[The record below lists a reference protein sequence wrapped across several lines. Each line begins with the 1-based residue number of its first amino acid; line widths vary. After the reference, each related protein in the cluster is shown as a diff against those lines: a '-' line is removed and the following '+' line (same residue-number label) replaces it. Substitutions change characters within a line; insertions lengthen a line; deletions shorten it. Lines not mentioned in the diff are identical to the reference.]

1 MAFVHHQIVVASSD
15 GTDKIAVSDRWRQ
28 TQSSNVWKF
37 LNTPTWADGGVFGLH
52 HNMGKLMA
60 MVPIP
65 QIKQTPNGQGDLLL
79 MGDGDAYFTGGIAAF
94 LVTQVC
100 YIVAFTRIPGPG
112 LVRAWRIALV
122 PYAVIW
128 IVLNLLVS
136 PGVGDMRI
144 PVLLYSVVLISMAVA
159 ALDLVIR
166 VPQRLG
172 WRIAAGALLFV
183 ASDAVIALTAFG
195 PLSSSPALTG
205 LIMATYVAAQ
215 ALIVTGMAGSVLALR
230 SAATR

>member
-1 MAFVHHQIVVASSD
+1 MIGRILLAAYAVVGVVNVVAETAGLS
-15 GTDKIAVSDRWRQ
+15 GAAHLTKPMLMPLLLAWLVVVMR
-28 TQSSNVWKF
+28 
-37 LNTPTWADGGVFGLH
+37 PAGGLGAALRGLAA
-52 HNMGKLMA
+52 GVAFAWL
-60 MVPIP
+60 
-65 QIKQTPNGQGDLLL
+65 GDLLL

-136 PGVGDMRI
+136 PGVGDMRV
-144 PVLLYSVVLISMAVA
+144 PVLLYSVVLISMSVA

>member
-1 MAFVHHQIVVASSD
+1 MIGRILLAAYAVVGVVNVVAETAGLS
-15 GTDKIAVSDRWRQ
+15 GAAHLTKPMLMPLLLAWLVVVMRPAGGLGAALRW
-28 TQSSNVWKF
+28 
-37 LNTPTWADGGVFGLH
+37 LAAGVAFAWL
-52 HNMGKLMA
+52 
-60 MVPIP
+60 
-65 QIKQTPNGQGDLLL
+65 GDLLL
-79 MGDGDAYFTGGIAAF
+79 MGDGDAFFTGGIAAF

-183 ASDAVIALTAFG
+183 ASDALIALTAFG

>member
-1 MAFVHHQIVVASSD
+1 M
-15 GTDKIAVSDRWRQ
+15 
-28 TQSSNVWKF
+28 
-37 LNTPTWADGGVFGLH
+37 
-52 HNMGKLMA
+52 
-60 MVPIP
+60 
-65 QIKQTPNGQGDLLL
+65 
-79 MGDGDAYFTGGIAAF
+79 
-94 LVTQVC
+94 TQVC

>member
-1 MAFVHHQIVVASSD
+1 MIGRILLAAYAVVGVVNVVAETAGLS
-15 GTDKIAVSDRWRQ
+15 GAAHLTKPMLMPLLLAWLVVVMR
-28 TQSSNVWKF
+28 
-37 LNTPTWADGGVFGLH
+37 PAGGLGAALRGLAA
-52 HNMGKLMA
+52 GVAFAWL
-60 MVPIP
+60 
-65 QIKQTPNGQGDLLL
+65 GDLLL
-79 MGDGDAYFTGGIAAF
+79 MGDGDAFFTGGIAAF

-136 PGVGDMRI
+136 PGVGDMRV
-144 PVLLYSVVLISMAVA
+144 PVLLYSVVLISMSVA